1 MILFRSFNK
10 CCLED
15 LFLVDANVEALV
27 KRKRKYKF
35 LTFQQFSTVMYI
47 LKILWSLVIK
57 LVILCIAGAKFIF
70 TVDRLKLTIC
80 MKEQHISHLTTDIAQ
95 LFHKSKNK

>member
-80 MKEQHISHLTTDIAQ
+80 MKEQHISHLTADIAQ